1 MLTEDGGRSAVTA
14 VQRREWRFE
23 ERQRQAQGMARVLDG
38 MARVDPTFRDRC
50 LPAWSILVCAL
61 TTVTFADISPEFDGV
76 FRRAREVGGFDF
88 SAVPFKGRWGWRRR
102 ARLFGYMGR
111 INFEDVN

>member
-50 LPAWSILVCAL
+50 LPAWAILVCAL
-61 TTVTFADISPEFDGV
+61 TTFDRV
-76 FRRAREVGGFDF
+76 LRRAREAEDFDF

-111 INFEDVN
+111 ITFKDVN